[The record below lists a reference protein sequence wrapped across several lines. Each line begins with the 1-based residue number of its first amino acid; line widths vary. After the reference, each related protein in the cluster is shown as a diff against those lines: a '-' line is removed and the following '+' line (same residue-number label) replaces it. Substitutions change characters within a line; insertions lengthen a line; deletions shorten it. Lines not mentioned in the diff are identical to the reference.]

1 MTSDLSSFVIAPRAR
16 PAEPAVRID
25 DTTLRDGEQTAG
37 VVFSN
42 HEKIRIAKLLDEVGV
57 HQIEV
62 GIPAMGGDEK
72 KTIAEIVE
80 LGLDTSILAWN
91 RAVVDDIRHS
101 IDCGVDAV
109 AISMS
114 ASDIHIE
121 HKLAKSRQWVL
132 DQIRECVAFA
142 KDQDLYVS
150 VNAEDASR
158 ADLEFLLRFGQAAK
172 EEGADRLRF
181 CDTLGILD
189 PFDTFNVITFLK
201 KEGGLDIE
209 MHTHDDFG
217 MATANALAGIK
228 AGATYV
234 NTTVNGLGERAGNAA
249 LEEVAMALK
258 YLGKVDVGLHTSRFR
273 ELSEYVAA
281 ASARTIPAWKS
292 IVGTNVFAHESGI
305 HADGVIKNPLNY
317 EAFAPEDVGLE
328 RQIVVGKH
336 SGSRTIYR
344 KFQEFGLELTQEDC
358 DGVLELVRKTAVEL
372 KRALFDKEL
381 MYIYQDYLGH
391 LGDAVPMGT
400 GRGGGHRRRPRRS
413 GSRSRNV
420 NSHRRRALERGA
432 AGAPLRAATL
442 AEKLLA
448 AHAGLDAVVA
458 RPDRRLRRGR
468 RHRPGRHRA
477 ARDRADRG
485 ARDRQGEGARVR
497 VLHRPRG
504 AGAAQRAGQRA
515 EDDQGLLRGVR
526 RDAQRRRDGCVPP
539 ARGRELRQAGRPGDR
554 RRLAHLHGRRPGGV
568 RHGYGQHRRRRR
580 HGHGQDLAARARDVP
595 HRGRRRRSPAASRR
609 RT

>member
-1 MTSDLSSFVIAPRAR
+1 MVSDLSSFVIKAAR
-16 PAEPAVRID
+16 QELPSIRID

-37 VVFSN
+37 VVFAN
-42 HEKIRIAKLLDEVGV
+42 HEKVRIAKLLDEVGI

-72 KTIAEIVE
+72 ETIKHIAA
-80 LGLDTSILAWN
+80 LGLDASILAWN
-91 RAVVDDIRHS
+91 RAVIADIEES
-101 IDCGVDAV
+101 VDCGVDAV

-121 HKLAKSRQWVL
+121 HKLQKSRQWVL
-132 DQIRECVAFA
+132 DQIKTCVAFA
-142 KDQDLYVS
+142 KGKDLYVS

-158 ADLEFLLRFGQAAK
+158 ADLEVLVRFAAAAK
-172 EEGADRLRF
+172 EEGADRVRF

-189 PFDTFNVITFLK
+189 PFDTFNVISFLK
-201 KEGGLDIE
+201 KHGGLEIE

-249 LEEVAMALK
+249 LEEVVMALK
-258 YLGKVDVGLHTSRFR
+258 YIGKLEMGLHTSRFR

-336 SGSRTIYR
+336 SGSHTIYR
-344 KFQEFGLELTQEDC
+344 KFQEFGIELSAEDC
-358 DGVLELVRKTAVEL
+358 DEILRMVRGTAVEL

-381 MYIYQDYLGH
+381 MYIYKDFLTRKGEAVWA
-391 LGDAVPMGT
+391 GSAEPDA
-400 GRGGGHRRRPRRS
+400 
-413 GSRSRNV
+413 
-420 NSHRRRALERGA
+420 
-432 AGAPLRAATL
+432 
-442 AEKLLA
+442 
-448 AHAGLDAVVA
+448 
-458 RPDRRLRRGR
+458 
-468 RHRPGRHRA
+468 
-477 ARDRADRG
+477 
-485 ARDRQGEGARVR
+485 
-497 VLHRPRG
+497 
-504 AGAAQRAGQRA
+504 
-515 EDDQGLLRGVR
+515 
-526 RDAQRRRDGCVPP
+526 
-539 ARGRELRQAGRPGDR
+539 
-554 RRLAHLHGRRPGGV
+554 
-568 RHGYGQHRRRRR
+568 
-580 HGHGQDLAARARDVP
+580 
-595 HRGRRRRSPAASRR
+595 
-609 RT
+609 